1 MPPIRAATLQ
11 AIHGAEMA
19 RAPLSAARSP
29 YLLHKALQQRR
40 PRIDTTL
47 QAVITWWHKYRHP
60 PDGSGERVQSVE
72 ALESEYGD
80 SIREGIEEHEVE

>member
-1 MPPIRAATLQ
+1 MQLFAIDLQ
-11 AIHGAEMA
+11 RLHGAELA

-29 YLLHKALQQRR
+29 YLLYKALQQRR
-40 PRIDTTL
+40 PRIDTTIR
-47 QAVITWWHKYRHP
+47 AVITWWQKYRHP
-60 PDGSGERVQSVE
+60 SDGCGERVGSVE